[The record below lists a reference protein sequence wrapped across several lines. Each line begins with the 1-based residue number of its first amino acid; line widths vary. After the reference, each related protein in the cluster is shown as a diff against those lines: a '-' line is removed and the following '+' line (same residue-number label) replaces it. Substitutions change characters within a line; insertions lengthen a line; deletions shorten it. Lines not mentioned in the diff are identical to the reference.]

1 MNTLRQEGNQQY
13 KKFVDTKRKEQ
24 IYAELQNE
32 HNIVILQWILSRIT
46 AWSPMFGTPINHA
59 RRPINQGLI

>member
-1 MNTLRQEGNQQY
+1 MLRQEGNQQY

-32 HNIVILQWILSRIT
+32 HKKYYSNWYTYHTTYSVHTDDVQSSIKL
-46 AWSPMFGTPINHA
+46 
-59 RRPINQGLI
+59 